1 MLKENYLARVIRA
14 KLTQI
19 DNKNKVYKLIS
30 TANKLY
36 KEGEFKAAIIELN
49 KAQRLPTTVDQLVE
63 INNLLLEIANKQYEI
78 KIHD

>member
-14 KLTQI
+14 KLKQI

-49 KAQRLPTTVDQLVE
+49 KAQQLPTTVDQLVE